1 MLKYLDTYTKI
12 NGNQDGIMINS
23 EFKNGNQDL
32 FIYME
37 T

>member
-1 MLKYLDTYTKI
+1 MLKYLNIYTKI
-12 NGNQDGIMINS
+12 NGTQDGIMINS
-23 EFKNGNQDL
+23 EFKNGNPD